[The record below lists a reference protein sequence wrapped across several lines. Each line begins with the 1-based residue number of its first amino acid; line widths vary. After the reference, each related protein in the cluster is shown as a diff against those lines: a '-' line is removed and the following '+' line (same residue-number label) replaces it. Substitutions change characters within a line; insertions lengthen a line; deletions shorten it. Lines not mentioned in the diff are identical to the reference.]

1 MQLEKG
7 FAGVQAF
14 LQTHRV
20 EDLVQLYLERIRA
33 QASLNAFV
41 DVYEQSALTRA
52 RALDAQGPEGLPL
65 FGMVLGVKD
74 NIAYQGHPLGA
85 SSKIL
90 EGFESLYTA
99 TCLQRLID
107 AGALV
112 IGRLNCDEFA
122 MGSGNLTS
130 HFGPVKNP
138 IDPERVPGGSS
149 GGSAAAVAAGLCTV
163 ALGTD
168 TGGSIRQPA
177 AFCGVV
183 GMKPSYGRVSR
194 YGLIAYGSSLD
205 QAGPLCQ
212 TVEDAAL
219 VWKFMAGPDPMDMTS
234 SEQPVLDP
242 ASTNAEGPL
251 RIGVLKQVMEME
263 GMHPEVREAFDAHIQ
278 GLQAK
283 GHQIVALDFPY
294 LEALVPTYYVIST
307 AEASSNLS
315 RFDGVHYGYR
325 SPKAKSLEET
335 YTLSRSEGFG
345 AEVKRRIMTG
355 TFVLSVG
362 YYDAYYKKGM
372 QVRRLIQEA
381 TDSFFEAC
389 DVVLSPTSPNLP
401 FKINE
406 TGKDP
411 IQMYLEDLLTVQ
423 ANLSGNPA
431 MSIPIPVKGTLPVGL
446 QLMAPRMQ
454 DHKLFAWAK
463 ALS

>member
-14 LQTHRV
+14 LETHRV
-20 EDLVQLYLERIRA
+20 EDLVRIYLARIEDR
-33 QASLNAFV
+33 ASLNAFIE
-41 DVYEQSALTRA
+41 VYAESALERA
-52 RALDAQGPEGLPL
+52 RSLDAQGPEGLPL

-74 NIAYQGHPLGA
+74 NIAYKGHPLGA

-90 EGFESLYTA
+90 DGFESLYTA

-122 MGSGNLTS
+122 MGSANITS
-130 HFGPVKNP
+130 YYGPVKNP

-149 GGSAAAVAAGLCTV
+149 GGSAAALAAGLCTV

-219 VWKFMAGPDPMDMTS
+219 VWRFMAGPDPLDMTS
-234 SEQPVLDP
+234 SESSVIDP
-242 ASTNAEGPL
+242 AEIESKGPL

-263 GMHPEVREAFDAHIQ
+263 GMHPEVREAFDAYIQ

-283 GHQIVALDFPY
+283 GHELVPLDFPY
-294 LEALVPTYYVIST
+294 LDVLVPTYYVIST

-325 SPKAKSLEET
+325 SPEAKSLEET
-335 YTLSRSEGFG
+335 YILSRSEGFG

-372 QVRRLIQEA
+372 QVRRLIQQA

-401 FKINE
+401 FKIND

-423 ANLSGNPA
+423 ANLAGNPA
-431 MSIPIPVKGTLPVGL
+431 ISIPIPSKGNLPVGL

-463 ALS
+463 ALG